1 MSPNHIQRKIK
12 FGPSIWTEMRSAI
25 CADEVQSTH
34 PVLRLLRQTD
44 RGRAY
49 QHLNGLKNLYSASP
63 PRRGEGGEQVATAHK
78 KPHPAARRG
87 FNSGSSD
94 VTPPFRGTDAD
105 GDNGMGILILIPRPA
120 RRRMI
125 YATRTDYEQVRMTR
139 DEKRKGK
146 IGRPRYEFV
155 TRQQIGRGDD
165 PA

>member
-1 MSPNHIQRKIK
+1 
-12 FGPSIWTEMRSAI
+12 MRSAI

-94 VTPPFRGTDAD
+94 VTPPFRGTEAD
-105 GDNGMGILILIPRPA
+105 G
-120 RRRMI
+120 RRQQDGDPNLNTE
-125 YATRTDYEQVRMTR
+125 ASAAENDLR
-139 DEKRKGK
+139 DEDGLRAS
-146 IGRPRYEFV
+146 E
-155 TRQQIGRGDD
+155 DD
-165 PA
+165 AR